1 MLETVHCI
9 SLRTVKY
16 SDSSSIVTLW
26 TRERGRISAVVPS
39 GSGREAQRRRAIM
52 MPLGTFE
59 AVAAG
64 SAGTDIV
71 RLRDVRSSGLS
82 VAASADPLK
91 STVAIFI
98 AEFLYTVLRDSAPD
112 GHMSDFIFDWTAILA
127 AAPRQRLANFP
138 IAFIYNIGRFL
149 GVEPDVGTYSPGAYF
164 DMRQGRF
171 TSTLP
176 LGHSRVLDPD
186 AARVVLTLA
195 RLNRRNYHLLRLNR
209 MQRNQIL
216 DLMLEYYNM
225 HLAPLTSITSLDI
238 LRAVLG

>member
-16 SDSSSIVTLW
+16 SDSSSMVTLW

-39 GSGREAQRRRAIM
+39 GAGREAQRRRAIM

-64 SAGTDIV
+64 SGGIDIV
-71 RLRDVRSSGLS
+71 RLRDVRPLGLS

-112 GHMSDFIFDWTAILA
+112 RHMSDFIFDWTAILA

-149 GVEPDVGTYSPGAYF
+149 GVEPDAGTYAPGAYF

-176 LGHSRVLDPD
+176 LSHSRVLDPD
-186 AARVVLTLA
+186 AARVVLMLA
-195 RLNRRNYHLLRLNR
+195 RLNRRNYHLLLLNR
-209 MQRNQIL
+209 VQRNQIL
-216 DLMLEYYNM
+216 DLILEYYNM
-225 HLAPLTSITSLDI
+225 HLAPLTTITSLDI
-238 LRAVLG
+238 LRTVLG

>member
-1 MLETVHCI
+1 MLETLYCI

-26 TRERGRISAVVPS
+26 TRERGRVSAVVPS

-59 AVAAG
+59 AVAVG

-71 RLRDVRSSGLS
+71 RLRDVRPMGLS
-82 VAASADPLK
+82 VAVSGDPVK
-91 STVAIFI
+91 GAVAIFI

-112 GHMSDFIFDWTAILA
+112 GHMSDFLFDWTAILA
-127 AAPRQRLANFP
+127 GASRGRLANFP
-138 IAFIYNIGRFL
+138 MAFIYNIGHFL
-149 GVEPDVGTYSPGAYF
+149 GIEPDAGSYAPGAYF

-176 LGHSRVLDPD
+176 LGHTRVLDPD
-186 AARVVLTLA
+186 AARVVHMLS
-195 RLNRRNYHLLRLNR
+195 RLHRRNYHLLRLNR
-209 MQRNQIL
+209 LQRNQIL
-216 DLMLEYYNM
+216 DLMMEYYNI